1 MDTAANSS
9 GLLDVAP
16 YSVIAKG
23 YDFIMAHVDY
33 EQWAIFTDHLLWQYH
48 KSPQRIL
55 ELGCGTGSFAMQ
67 LQPLGEYD
75 YTGSDLCPEM
85 IEEARRK
92 ALADGYAINFN
103 VEDFSQYHVE
113 EPYDVV
119 ILLYDGLNYLL
130 EEERIASLFKCTYDA
145 LKPDGIF
152 FFDQSTPANS
162 VNNEAFF
169 CDEGEMDGFS
179 YVRGSKYDGET
190 QLHTTTFEIKKE
202 GRTFYEEHTQR
213 AYKIETIRA
222 LIEQAGFK
230 IEVAFDGFSSKNASE
245 ASERVHW
252 LVRKPGTPVE

>member
-9 GLLDVAP
+9 SLVDVAP

-55 ELGCGTGSFAMQ
+55 ELGCGTGSFALE

-85 IEEARRK
+85 IAEARRK
-92 ALADGYAINFN
+92 AQADGYPIKFL
-103 VEDFSQYHVE
+103 VDDFSQYSVKQ
-113 EPYDVV
+113 PYDVV

-130 EEERIASLFKCTYDA
+130 EEERIVSLFKCTFEA
-145 LKPDGIF
+145 LEPGGIF

-162 VNNEAFF
+162 INNEAFF
-169 CDEGEMDGFS
+169 SDEGEMDGFS
-179 YVRGSKYDGET
+179 YVRGSKYDQKT
-190 QLHTTTFEIKKE
+190 QLHTTTFEIQHD
-202 GRTFYEEHTQR
+202 GRTVYEEHVQR
-213 AYKIETIRA
+213 AYKIDLIRT
-222 LIEQAGFK
+222 LLLDAGFK
-230 IEVAFDGFSSKNASE
+230 IEVAFDGFSSKKASE

-252 LVRKPGTPVE
+252 LARKP